1 MKRFRTIFACV
12 AVFLFLLSGCGL
24 TKSRIKSER
33 EADAHHK
40 LGIAY
45 LNENNLQ
52 KAFME
57 FSKAVDSNPND
68 KMYYYALGLVYFR
81 LDKFNDAVNAYKRP

>member
-12 AVFLFLLSGCGL
+12 AVFLFLLSGCGI

-52 KAFME
+52 MAFME
-57 FSKAVDSNPND
+57 FSKAVDSNLMI
-68 KMYYYALGLVYFR
+68 KCIIMH
-81 LDKFNDAVNAYKRP
+81 LDLSISDWINSMML